1 MSISTPLYH
10 QLLSLLSQHSQYR
23 DLRHLKAL
31 AWMINGLICSSKI
44 NLSEWESYVVSR
56 ATKAQSIER
65 RWQRFIHN
73 RRIKIKS
80 IYVPLVMAAIHK
92 WNGQRLYLALDTT
105 VLWNQYCMIHLSI
118 ICGGRAIPFLWKVMK
133 HKSSAVAFKE
143 YKPMLKLSQQ
153 LLSKYP
159 DVMLLADRGFANH
172 ELMNWLTTSQWHYC
186 LRLPSDVFI
195 HGARRHPIELK
206 YLCPQKSEAVL
217 YRNIGLWLDGKCR
230 SNFVLAN
237 VKGAREP
244 WAVITDEDPTLQ
256 TLWQSRGAIR
266 QPKAVGLPKAIALR
280 FRIEELFLDS
290 KSGAFELEESKIRD
304 RKALE
309 RLYLVVALAILF
321 ATVHGMTVQ
330 LKGLRTQVDPHWKR
344 GLSYL
349 KIGIRWL
356 KGVISKGRDLFTP
369 IPLFPSNLQPC
380 FASKRAK
387 QKYYD
392 AIWFTR
398 ISELKCF
405 KV

>member
-1 MSISTPLYH
+1 MSISTPLYN
-10 QLLSLLSQHSQYR
+10 QLLSLLSQHSQYQ

-56 ATKAQSIER
+56 ATQAQSIER

-92 WNGQRLYLALDTT
+92 WDGQRLYIALDTT

-118 ICGGRAIPFLWKVMK
+118 ICGGRAIPLLWKVMK
-133 HKSSAVAFKE
+133 HRSSTVAFKE

-172 ELMNWLTTSQWHYC
+172 ELMSWLKTSQWHYC
-186 LRLPSDVFI
+186 LRLPCDVLI
-195 HGARRHPIELK
+195 HGARRHPIELR
-206 YLCPQKSEAVL
+206 YLCPAKSEAIL
-217 YRNIGLWLDGKCR
+217 YHNVGLWKNGQCR

-237 VKGAREP
+237 VRGAKEP

-256 TLWQSRGAIR
+256 ALWQY
-266 QPKAVGLPKAIALR
+266 ALR

-290 KSGAFELEESKIRD
+290 KSGAFELEESRVRD

-309 RLYLVVALAILF
+309 RLYLVVALAVLF

-330 LKGLRTQVDPHWKR
+330 LKGLRTQVDPHWER

-356 KGVISKGRDLFTP
+356 RGVMSKGRDLFPP
-369 IPLFPSNLQPC
+369 IPLFSSNLQPC
-380 FASKRAK
+380 FASKRAR